1 MRKIFIGILSLMFI
15 VFISACSSNSD
26 PQFRIKNELSNKV
39 NVNVQTTGNNKLNIN
54 DIGAG
59 QTTEYQKFSEGN
71 ITVTSVTQNE
81 SVSFLAAKNT
91 RYTIVISSDQS
102 PSVKVDYWLYKN
114 VKIGWN
120 RMQA

>member
-1 MRKIFIGILSLMFI
+1 MKKIFIGILSLMIF
-15 VFISACSSNSD
+15 VFISACSSSSD
-26 PQFRIKNELSNKV
+26 PQFRIKNEQSNKV

-59 QTTEYQKFSEGN
+59 ETTEYQKFPEGN
-71 ITVTSVTQNE
+71 NTVTSITQNQ

-102 PSVKVDYWLYKN
+102 PAVKVDY
-114 VKIGWN
+114 
-120 RMQA
+120 

>member
-1 MRKIFIGILSLMFI
+1 MKNILIGILSLVFF
-15 VFISACSSNSD
+15 VFINGCSSNTD
-26 PQFRIKNELSNKV
+26 PQFRIRNEQSNKV

-102 PSVKVDYWLYKN
+102 PSVKVDY
-114 VKIGWN
+114 
-120 RMQA
+120 